1 MIEINLDQAIDEL
14 RAINRDISGQ
24 AFNKAIRLGL
34 NDGIRKSR
42 TLMVRE
48 VLNHFNETAFTP
60 SGVRSALQT
69 ENATLNNLTARLG
82 VSGKPLALAYFGARQ
97 TKTGVS
103 VEIIK
108 GQRKVVKSAFLVKS
122 KGKGRKMPFARGEY
136 NGNQFD
142 FRKKRLNKTGP
153 DLPISKLL
161 SVSLPSA
168 IHSEQVPVIPNVA
181 QELEPYT
188 MQRIEHYLTQM
199 RLGNIK

>member
-14 RAINRDISGQ
+14 RAVNRDISGQ

-82 VSGKPLALAYFGARQ
+82 VSGRPLALGYFSPRK
-97 TKTGVS
+97 TKTGIS

-108 GQRKVVKSAFLVKS
+108 GQRKQVKSAFMVKLGS
-122 KGKGRKMPFARGEY
+122 SRRNMPTARGKYE
-136 NGNQFD
+136 GNQFQW
-142 FRKKRLNKTGP
+142 RNKRINKTGP
-153 DLPISKLL
+153 DTPISKLL

-199 RLGNIK
+199 RLGHIK